1 VSFLDRALARRRED
15 AKDEA
20 RFGLNP
26 FGGGVFNFG
35 GTPYNFGINQTMI
48 GSGVERVEN
57 SFVGYVNG
65 AYKQGG
71 VVSACVA
78 ARMHVLSQVR
88 FQWQNEIDGRFQDFY
103 SNPELE
109 IVKRPW
115 RGGTTQG
122 LIARMEQHNSLAG
135 NAFVLRRPNR
145 LVVLRPDWV
154 TIVRTSE
161 DETDNPIDAEFAG
174 VIYAYPGRDPE
185 FYPASEVAHWAP
197 LPDPLAEYRG
207 MSWLTPV
214 LRQITGHQAAAE
226 HKWNFFKSG
235 ATPNMVIK
243 FDPKMAA
250 EQVQAFAAIFED
262 EYVGEH
268 NAYKTMFLGGG
279 ADVSVVGADF
289 QQMDFKQVQGA
300 DETLIAAA
308 AGVPPVIVGFSEGL
322 SGSSLNQGNY
332 QSAKR
337 QFADTTIAY
346 LAGDMS
352 ASLEALLRTPAPNA
366 RLWWDMRDVP
376 FFRQDAKDEAEIHSM
391 EAATM
396 RTLVDGGFD
405 PASVIAAIANQDMS
419 LVQHTGN
426 LSVQLQPPGTESDPA
441 PDTDG
446 DSEDV

>member
-1 VSFLDRALARRRED
+1 MTFLDRALARRRNVED
-15 AKDEA
+15 ESA

-26 FGGGVFNFG
+26 FGGGIFNFG
-35 GTPYNFGINQTMI
+35 GVPYGFGLNQTMI

-57 SFVGYVNG
+57 SFVGYVDG
-65 AYKQGG
+65 AYKTGG

-78 ARMHVLSQVR
+78 ARMNVLSQIR
-88 FQWQNEIDGRFQDFY
+88 FQWQSYANGRPDAMFG
-103 SNPELE
+103 SSELAMLE
-109 IVKRPW
+109 RPW

-122 LIARMEQHNSLAG
+122 LIAKMEQHNSLAG
-135 NAFVLRRPNR
+135 NAFVVRRSNR

-154 TIVRTSE
+154 TIIRTSL
-161 DETDNPIDAEFAG
+161 DDVDDPIDAEFAG
-174 VIYAYPGRDPE
+174 VMYAYPGRDPE
-185 FYPASEVAHWAP
+185 FYPATEVAHWAP
-197 LPDPLAEYRG
+197 MPDPLAEYRG

-214 LRQITGHQAAAE
+214 IRQITGHQAAAE
-226 HKWNFFKSG
+226 HKWNFFKMG
-235 ATPNMVIK
+235 ATPNMVVK

-250 EQVQAFAAIFED
+250 EAVQDFARIFED

-289 QQMDFKQVQGA
+289 KQMDFKQVQGA

-337 QFADTTIAY
+337 QFGDTTIAY
-346 LAGDMS
+346 LAGDLC
-352 ASLEALLRTPAPNA
+352 ASLEPIVQRPNEA
-366 RLWWDMRDVP
+366 TRLWWDARDIP
-376 FFRQDAKDEAEIHSM
+376 FFRQDARDEAEIFNAQAS
-391 EAATM
+391 AM

-405 PASVIAAIANQDMS
+405 PASVIAATAVMDPS
-419 LVQHTGN
+419 KVAHTGN
-426 LSVQLQPPGTESDPA
+426 LSVQLQPPGSSDPA
-441 PDTDG
+441 PDDG
-446 DSEDV
+446 VSDV

>member
-1 VSFLDRALARRRED
+1 ML
-15 AKDEA
+15 
-20 RFGLNP
+20 
-26 FGGGVFNFG
+26 GGGLFNFG
-35 GTPYNFGINQTMI
+35 GVPYNFGINQTMT
-48 GSGVERVEN
+48 GSGVERIEN
-57 SFVGYVNG
+57 SFTGYVNG

-71 VVSACVA
+71 VVAACVS
-78 ARMHVLSQVR
+78 ARMNVLSQIR
-88 FQWQNEIDGRFQDFY
+88 FQWQPLNSGRPGEMF
-103 SNPELE
+103 SNPALDTLQ
-109 IVKRPW
+109 RPW

-154 TIVRTSE
+154 TVVRTSIE
-161 DETDNPIDAEFAG
+161 DTDDPLDAEFGG
-174 VIYAYPGRDPE
+174 VMYSVPGIDPV
-185 FYPASEVAHWAP
+185 FYPATEVAHWAP

-214 LRQITGHQAAAE
+214 LRQVTGHQAAAE
-226 HKWNFFKSG
+226 HKWNFFRSG

-250 EQVQAFAAIFED
+250 EAVQQFAAIFED

-279 ADVSVVGADF
+279 ADVSVVGTDF

-346 LAGDMS
+346 LAGDLA
-352 ASLEALLRTPAPNA
+352 ASLEPLVRSPGNA
-366 RLWWDMRDVP
+366 VRLWWDMRDVP

-391 EAATM
+391 EASTM

-405 PASVIAAIANQDMS
+405 PTSVISAIANQDMS
-419 LVQHTGN
+419 LVKHTGN
-426 LSVQLQPPGTESDPA
+426 LSVQLQPPGTADPDPTPA
-441 PDTDG
+441 TDG
-446 DSEDV
+446 DSDV